1 MRSDE
6 DYSRGVEMLP
16 RVLLAIKSATVRKR
30 ILSIFEDMDAMV
42 RSIRTSRD
50 FLKQLS
56 KENADFVMIS
66 HDQLANTF
74 DDTLSLIKSLP
85 ENPQTIVLTPTED
98 SDMRGRLLAAG
109 CDAVLY
115 NDIDPVIFSDI
126 FKALLEKRREK
137 TKLILTE
144 QYSFTKPRISDFVSN
159 SPSMQTFMEVVSRI
173 VNSNTSLLILGET
186 GVGKERLARAIHT
199 ESPRANGP
207 FIPVNCAAL
216 PEALLESELF
226 GHMEGAFTGA
236 TRTRRGSFELSHS
249 GTVFLDEIG
258 EMPLHLQ
265 TKLLRVLQ
273 DREVRPVG
281 SEKPIPIDI
290 RIMAATNKELEKE
303 VDNRQFRPDLYYR
316 LSVVTL
322 TLPPLRER
330 VEDIPS
336 LVENYIGYY
345 NENLSRDISGITPE
359 AMDALAHYPWP
370 GNVRELMNVI
380 ERAVLLCRG
389 LQLSLEDLPVG
400 INASSV
406 HSETGLPP
414 ASARPINEILPPKVM
429 TDRKLKEIR
438 KEAVERAEISY
449 LKVLLSETRGRIG
462 ETARKAGIQPR
473 SLFEK
478 MRQYGLRKEDY
489 RKKDF

>member
-1 MRSDE
+1 
-6 DYSRGVEMLP
+6 
-16 RVLLAIKSATVRKR
+16 
-30 ILSIFEDMDAMV
+30 
-42 RSIRTSRD
+42 
-50 FLKQLS
+50 
-56 KENADFVMIS
+56 
-66 HDQLANTF
+66 
-74 DDTLSLIKSLP
+74 
-85 ENPQTIVLTPTED
+85 
-98 SDMRGRLLAAG
+98 
-109 CDAVLY
+109 
-115 NDIDPVIFSDI
+115 
-126 FKALLEKRREK
+126 
-137 TKLILTE
+137 
-144 QYSFTKPRISDFVSN
+144 
-159 SPSMQTFMEVVSRI
+159 
-173 VNSNTSLLILGET
+173 LILGET